1 MLSKKM
7 KQFTIVDIIERQM
20 QFIKSNTVFD
30 KIDFKYNDEGELLA
44 YNEILEDIKIMNEDN
59 FKNKYIKIIDD
70 IETHFDKMN
79 EQVNSIEILN
89 KNKNEV
95 DKICGYNNAIVLI
108 LRCINPS
115 FYYAEYRNWM
125 PRNTINKKMKNIT
138 MIDII
143 ERQIQFVKDNIIFD
157 KHYNAGE
164 QLGYKE
170 MLKGIKIMNEDDF
183 VNKYFNIVK
192 NLRIK
197 FNNGEILNEEDVE
210 KMRVYDESIVLILTY
225 IDPMYEHDLP
235 MCLYDLIPPNHYR

>member
-7 KQFTIVDIIERQM
+7 KD
-20 QFIKSNTVFD
+20 
-30 KIDFKYNDEGELLA
+30 
-44 YNEILEDIKIMNEDN
+44 
-59 FKNKYIKIIDD
+59 
-70 IETHFDKMN
+70 
-79 EQVNSIEILN
+79 
-89 KNKNEV
+89 
-95 DKICGYNNAIVLI
+95 
-108 LRCINPS
+108 
-115 FYYAEYRNWM
+115 
-125 PRNTINKKMKNIT
+125 IT

-197 FNNGEILNEEDVE
+197 FNNGEILNEDDVE
-210 KMRVYDESIVLILTY
+210 KMRGYDESIVLILTY

>member
-20 QFIKSNTVFD
+20 QFTKSNTVFD

-44 YNEILEDIKIMNEDN
+44 YNEMLEDIKIMNEDN

-70 IETHFDKMN
+70 IGTHCDKMN

-115 FYYAEYRNWM
+115 FYYSKYRNWM
-125 PRNTINKKMKNIT
+125 PTNTINKKMKDIT

-143 ERQIQFVKDNIIFD
+143 ERQIEFVKDNIIFD

-170 MLKGIKIMNEDDF
+170 ILKDIKIMNEDDF
-183 VNKYFNIVK
+183 ANKYFNIVK
-192 NLRIK
+192 NLRTK
-197 FNNGEILNEEDVE
+197 LNNEESLNPEYVE
-210 KMRVYDESIVLILTY
+210 KMSGYDGSIALILTY
-225 IDPMYEHDLP
+225 MDPMYEHDLP
-235 MCLYDLIPPNHYR
+235 MCLYDLTPQDN

>member
-30 KIDFKYNDEGELLA
+30 KIDFKHNDEGELLA
-44 YNEILEDIKIMNEDN
+44 YNEMLQDIKIMNEDD

-70 IETHFDKMN
+70 IEAHCEKIN

-115 FYYAEYRNWM
+115 VYYTEYRNWM
-125 PRNTINKKMKNIT
+125 PTNTINKKMKDIT

-157 KHYNAGE
+157 KLYNTGE

-170 MLKGIKIMNEDDF
+170 ILKDIKIMNEDDF

-197 FNNGEILNEEDVE
+197 FNNEDILNQDYAE
-210 KMRVYDESIVLILTY
+210 KMCGYDESIELILKY
-225 IDPMYEHDLP
+225 IDPMYGHDLP
-235 MCLYDLIPPNHYR
+235 MCLYEITSNT